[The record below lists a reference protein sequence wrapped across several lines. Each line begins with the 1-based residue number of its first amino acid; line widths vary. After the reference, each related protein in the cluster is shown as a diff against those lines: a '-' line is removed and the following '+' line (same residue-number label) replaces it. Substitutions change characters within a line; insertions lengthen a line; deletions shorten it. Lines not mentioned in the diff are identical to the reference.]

1 MITLKEGAAETATV
15 LDIAENPHNVK
26 INEVEA
32 AQVPRFQPDVDFIV
46 VNVNYALSA
55 GLVAADALAAEPT
68 EGNENVN
75 IVAVREGD
83 EESEFTLAL
92 KEAMQSDAVRTYI
105 EETYAGAVIAAF

>member
-1 MITLKEGAAETATV
+1 M
-15 LDIAENPHNVK
+15 
-26 INEVEA
+26 
-32 AQVPRFQPDVDFIV
+32 
-46 VNVNYALSA
+46 
-55 GLVAADALAAEPT
+55 
-68 EGNENVN
+68 N